1 MATKKQRRRRG
12 KYEYVFVDEDGN
24 EVEQP
29 KAGAAPAKAGG
40 KAASS
45 GAKTGTTPRRGVREA
60 KPPSWPRAA
69 KWAGVYGI
77 LMLLFTL
84 STAKKGSS
92 PAGGVLA
99 AVLFAVVFLPGIYYL
114 HRLQYRTYLR
124 QLEKQGK
131 SKG

>member
-1 MATKKQRRRRG
+1 MYGFLPLLCLAAGLADGPPAT
-12 KYEYVFVDEDGN
+12 
-24 EVEQP
+24 
-29 KAGAAPAKAGG
+29 APF
-40 KAASS
+40 
-45 GAKTGTTPRRGVREA
+45 EA